1 LRIGVHVF
9 DTYTP
14 RFLRGPA
21 QVKSSTPQKKTLST
35 LPKKAP
41 STLQKEKLKNTK
53 VEEDGTDA
61 LLRAIAMRLTRE
73 QEAKSREERRRSEL
87 TARYK
92 R

>member
-1 LRIGVHVF
+1 MHVF

-14 RFLRGPA
+14 RFLRGLA
-21 QVKSSTPQKKTLST
+21 QVKSSTPQKKTPST

-41 STLQKEKLKNTK
+41 STLQKEKLKNSK

-61 LLRAIAMRLTRE
+61 LPRAIAKRLTRE
-73 QEAKSREERRRSEL
+73 QEVESREERRRSEL

-92 R
+92 Q